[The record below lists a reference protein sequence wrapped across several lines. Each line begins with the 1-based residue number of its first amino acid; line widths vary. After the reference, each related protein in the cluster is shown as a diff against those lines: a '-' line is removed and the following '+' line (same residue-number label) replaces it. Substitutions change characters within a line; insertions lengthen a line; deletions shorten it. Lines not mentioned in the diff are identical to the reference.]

1 MSFTKHI
8 EELCLAVSREQDPQK
23 LLSLV
28 DELNKELDRTT
39 EALPDGSS
47 AQRYNPDLREFHPAL
62 RHEPQLS
69 IFAAT
74 GAT

>member
-39 EALPDGSS
+39 EALPKDTTLICESS
-47 AQRYNPDLREFHPAL
+47 IPR
-62 RHEPQLS
+62 
-69 IFAAT
+69 
-74 GAT
+74 

>member
-1 MSFTKHI
+1 MEMSFTKHI

-39 EALPDGSS
+39 EALPKDTTLICESS
-47 AQRYNPDLREFHPAL
+47 IPR
-62 RHEPQLS
+62 
-69 IFAAT
+69 
-74 GAT
+74 